1 MRRVGA
7 RGLVLIL
14 ARDCAGLA
22 SGRRRGDARTVLDL
36 QLPVTMTIHPGA
48 RKEPAEGSG
57 KR

>member
-1 MRRVGA
+1 
-7 RGLVLIL
+7 LIL